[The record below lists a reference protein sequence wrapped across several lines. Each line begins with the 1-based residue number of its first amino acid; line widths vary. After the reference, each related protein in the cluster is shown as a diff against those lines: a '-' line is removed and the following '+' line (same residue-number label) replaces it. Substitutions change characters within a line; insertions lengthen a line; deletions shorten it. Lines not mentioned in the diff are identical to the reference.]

1 MKKSVITVL
10 VIAIVII
17 AIGSI
22 PLYVRLRQKPPAR
35 KSPQVLAI
43 ENTGLLEFSPGL
55 VEVEITTPAD
65 RAKYEKLSQI
75 LSAIGDGKDPLKN
88 MHAVGQLDGFI
99 HEYPEDSDAY
109 FVRATLGFTLPNP
122 DYPEIL
128 KDISKTEKLIS
139 SAASKSPTVTAANIY
154 VMRAKVHVL
163 TNEDHQAIADLE
175 SAMKSNPSKSIFN
188 NGGVKAEEETADR
201 SAMQNRDFQ
210 YLVSKY
216 PNDSRV
222 YMARGLFYDSFAFYS
237 ESYFSPAFSDLNRAQ
252 ALNPDSAL
260 AEYLLGSLYQQ
271 TTFETKAGWRD
282 ISESGGYKD
291 QQNKVALQHFQRA
304 TAIDPKFTEAWAQ
317 QAEVLYSLKQFKDA
331 IPLYDKVIGLDPA
344 RWGAYND
351 RGLAKL
357 YANDYYG
364 AISDFTDALDVKKQ
378 NHIANSPLDSTYENR
393 ADAYLKAQNYDAAEA
408 DYGRAIGLKFSST
421 VFLMSVAQIRTVYPE
436 LHSISDADLLE
447 GFRQMYY
454 PNMSSANFVGQYQ
467 KNTKPYDEFVL
478 AGVYEKRGDAYL
490 GSNNFRRAANEYD
503 RARHMASSFVVD
515 RWKTISKSSQSEL
528 FIDTQTIDFADANVV
543 SLWVKTI
550 PAGSAAYT
558 EEKYQIDCVS
568 RKIKSL
574 GFVNYDS
581 RGNPRDSR
589 DSAREWELI
598 VPESTGEHLANC
610 ACQR

>member
-1 MKKSVITVL
+1 M
-10 VIAIVII
+10 
-17 AIGSI
+17 
-22 PLYVRLRQKPPAR
+22 
-35 KSPQVLAI
+35 
-43 ENTGLLEFSPGL
+43 
-55 VEVEITTPAD
+55 
-65 RAKYEKLSQI
+65 
-75 LSAIGDGKDPLKN
+75 
-88 MHAVGQLDGFI
+88 
-99 HEYPEDSDAY
+99 
-109 FVRATLGFTLPNP
+109 
-122 DYPEIL
+122 
-128 KDISKTEKLIS
+128 
-139 SAASKSPTVTAANIY
+139 
-154 VMRAKVHVL
+154 
-163 TNEDHQAIADLE
+163 
-175 SAMKSNPSKSIFN
+175 
-188 NGGVKAEEETADR
+188 
-201 SAMQNRDFQ
+201 
-210 YLVSKY
+210 
-216 PNDSRV
+216 
-222 YMARGLFYDSFAFYS
+222 
-237 ESYFSPAFSDLNRAQ
+237 
-252 ALNPDSAL
+252 
-260 AEYLLGSLYQQ
+260 
-271 TTFETKAGWRD
+271 
-282 ISESGGYKD
+282 
-291 QQNKVALQHFQRA
+291 
-304 TAIDPKFTEAWAQ
+304 AQ